1 MVIDLLGLLLSRKKG
16 MLTQSFHFMID
27 SRVNL

>member
-1 MVIDLLGLLLSRKKG
+1 MAIDLLGLLLSRKKRR
-16 MLTQSFHFMID
+16 LTQSFHFMID